1 MALDWSPRC
10 PIECGPRPRSYALG
24 VLAPVAPA
32 APAWR
37 SEGGCGRI
45 RSVCYGA
52 CGLCAMNRVP
62 SIQGNRRA
70 CVPCTMHRP
79 SMLVSAERT
88 EISRFHSPPRPARR
102 CSRPSHTTSLGPAAS
117 SVGAERASVR
127 SRVRKEFLEF
137 LDIGVKFLARRQKP
151 GFALAERLP
160 ARSLC
165 PYVTLTAHAERRSEI
180 RSCRRLNTPHTHGSY
195 TPASGPLASSRP
207 LDINEHNGNLT

>member
-52 CGLCAMNRVP
+52 CGLCAMNCVP

-79 SMLVSAERT
+79 SILVSER
-88 EISRFHSPPRPARR
+88 SPDRILGPPGAL
-102 CSRPSHTTSLGPAAS
+102 SSLAHDVSVAPAAS

-137 LDIGVKFLARRQKP
+137 LDIGVIPSPAPEAWLCA
-151 GFALAERLP
+151 GTERLP

-207 LDINEHNGNLT
+207 LDINEH

>member
-1 MALDWSPRC
+1 LRAGATARKSSSWRVALDWSPRC

-24 VLAPVAPA
+24 VLAPVAPT

-79 SMLVSAERT
+79 SILVSDIR
-88 EISRFHSPPRPARR
+88 EISRSFSPR
-102 CSRPSHTTSLGPAAS
+102 CSRPSHTTSRSG
-117 SVGAERASVR
+117 SVQRRSGA
-127 SRVRKEFLEF
+127 RVRPVTRTEGIL
-137 LDIGVKFLARRQKP
+137 GVLGHWSKIP
-151 GFALAERLP
+151 SP
-160 ARSLC
+160 APEAWLC
-165 PYVTLTAHAERRSEI
+165 AGRAAPTSQPDADLSVHM
-180 RSCRRLNTPHTHGSY
+180 
-195 TPASGPLASSRP
+195 
-207 LDINEHNGNLT
+207 